1 MAPAIKNLDG
11 GNSCGLCRAA
21 RPALPAT
28 LLLAYRVGAPLRG
41 PSTRLHCL
49 CGREASP
56 ISPIPA
62 AAPVCQILS
71 WRAGAMEWVASRAFG
86 DKAGGAV
93 TPRRPLRSPSQ
104 PGCRHL
110 ATYCARSL
118 PTNIGARERT
128 RGIRTNCGPHALPPA
143 MRASMGWRRGTAVAS
158 GWPGTRCATSLMS
171 KIFKGQEINHH
182 KMDHCLER
190 RDPEFK
196 QNIAEVLYIYR
207 EVKIIKETTA
217 TVKPSDAVA
226 IIPSRSQA
234 FRRPPNAPTVEVE
247 RL

>member
-1 MAPAIKNLDG
+1 MAPAIKNVDG

-41 PSTRLHCL
+41 PSTRLDCL

-93 TPRRPLRSPSQ
+93 TPQRPLSSPSQ
-104 PGCRHL
+104 GGCRHL

-118 PTNIGARERT
+118 PANIGARERT
-128 RGIRTNCGPHALPPA
+128 RAIRTNRGPHAPPA
-143 MRASMGWRRGTAVAS
+143 GHAREHGA
-158 GWPGTRCATSLMS
+158 
-171 KIFKGQEINHH
+171 
-182 KMDHCLER
+182 ER
-190 RDPEFK
+190 HGYGVRLARDPLC
-196 QNIAEVLYIYR
+196 NIFNEQDI
-207 EVKIIKETTA
+207 
-217 TVKPSDAVA
+217 
-226 IIPSRSQA
+226 
-234 FRRPPNAPTVEVE
+234 
-247 RL
+247 